1 MTTRSTQFKNQFTR
15 DANIELPI
23 IGGPM
28 YPCSNPELVAAVSE
42 AGGIGIVQPLSLTY
56 VHGYDFRQ
64 GLKHIR
70 SLTSKPIGMNA
81 LIEQS
86 NKRYHQRMVQW
97 IDIALEEGIRFFITS
112 LGKPSWVVERVHKM
126 GGVVYHDVTETK
138 WADKAIEA
146 NIDGLICVNNRAG
159 GHTGQRSAQALYNDL
174 SSYNLPLICAG
185 GISTATDFNHAL
197 EQGYAGIQMGTRLIA
212 TTECNATLPYKE
224 AIVNATEKDI
234 VLSER
239 VSGTPVS
246 LINTPYVDRL
256 GLKPNFIQKWMLHS
270 KLKYL
275 MRTIFI
281 LKSFWK
287 LKQAVLDKT
296 GKIDYWQAG
305 KSVAGVTKIESVKD
319 IMSQFRNVIN
329 NHLNSRSDE
338 K

>member
-1 MTTRSTQFKNQFTR
+1 M
-15 DANIELPI
+15 
-23 IGGPM
+23 
-28 YPCSNPELVAAVSE
+28 
-42 AGGIGIVQPLSLTY
+42 
-56 VHGYDFRQ
+56 
-64 GLKHIR
+64 
-70 SLTSKPIGMNA
+70 
-81 LIEQS
+81 
-86 NKRYHQRMVQW
+86 
-97 IDIALEEGIRFFITS
+97 
-112 LGKPSWVVERVHKM
+112 
-126 GGVVYHDVTETK
+126 VYHDVTETK

-159 GHTGQRSAQALYNDL
+159 GHAGQRSAQALYNDL

-185 GISTATDFNHAL
+185 GISTATDVKHAL
-197 EQGYAGIQMGTRLIA
+197 EQGYAGVQMGTRLIA

-305 KSVAGVTKIESVKD
+305 KSVEGVTKIESVKD
-319 IMSQFRNVIN
+319 IMSQFRNMIN
-329 NHLNSRSDE
+329 NHLNRSE
-338 K
+338 